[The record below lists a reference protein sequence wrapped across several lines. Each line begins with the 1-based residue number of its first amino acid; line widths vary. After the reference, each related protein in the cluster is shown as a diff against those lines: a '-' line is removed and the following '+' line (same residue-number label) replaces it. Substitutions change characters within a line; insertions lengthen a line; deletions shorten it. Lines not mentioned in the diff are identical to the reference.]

1 MKIVLQI
8 DFEKSQIIKSMC
20 WKNTRDIDD
29 NYNIPTG
36 EVPYEKTKETEV
48 SEEKKTSETNILE
61 KRRERKLLKLKN
73 LKARVET
80 GMIFLLVEFVLY
92 EDYLK
97 ITSSTTRPKNQG
109 IFQERQVLR
118 ALEGKVKH
126 RQEVPDIT

>member
-1 MKIVLQI
+1 
-8 DFEKSQIIKSMC
+8 MC

-48 SEEKKTSETNILE
+48 SEEEKTSENDILE
-61 KRRERKLLKLKN
+61 KRKERKLLKLKN
-73 LKARVET
+73 LKAGVET
-80 GMIFLLVEFVLY
+80 GIIFLLVEFVLY

-109 IFQERQVLR
+109 IFQERQVFR
-118 ALEGKVKH
+118 GLEGKVKH